1 MHTKIKWP
9 GVLLLALFFTAASMI
24 AQAHHP
30 ILVTT
35 ELGKQVPIEGAW
47 VFEDGCEVYNEPDP
61 EDDYILGKDIQ
72 EFLIFTGDQVEGR
85 VVQYDSENGY
95 CDGEEI
101 LVESETGT
109 VFFGDIQDERTCWD
123 GEAPQRQDSTG
134 PLAENPVA
142 TWLIYW
148 LGEGETE
155 TGLFYIDDTAETWY
169 LWRYTTD
176 GDNGNGDNGNG
187 DNGNGGEPYE
197 PEEPPCDFP
206 LDNEEP
212 LIKVGPTTITVSIDI
227 KPGSD
232 PNSVNPRSK
241 GVIPVAVLGSM
252 DFDTTQIDVS
262 TVVFGPAETSPVH
275 GGHIEDVNEDG
286 FMDMVLHFKTW
297 ETGIACGDTGATLN
311 GETHGGNPFTGTDA
325 VNTVGCK

>member
-1 MHTKIKWP
+1 MDTKINWP
-9 GVLLLALFFTAASMI
+9 VVLLLASLFTITSSV
-24 AQAHHP
+24 AQAHQP
-30 ILVTT
+30 ILVTADS
-35 ELGKQVPIEGAW
+35 GGQVPIEGTW
-47 VFEDGCEVYNEPDP
+47 VFEEGCYVNDDP
-61 EDDYILGKDIQ
+61 EEYEFGKDTQ

-85 VVQYDSENGY
+85 LVQYDSENGD
-95 CDGEEI
+95 CDGNEI
-101 LVESETGT
+101 FRESDTGT
-109 VFFGDIQDERTCWD
+109 VFFGGIQDEGTCWD
-123 GEAPQRQDSTG
+123 GPTPQRQDSAG

-155 TGLFYIDDTAETWY
+155 TGLFYIDDTGETWY

-176 GDNGNGDNGNG
+176 GDNGNGENGNG
-187 DNGNGGEPYE
+187 ENGNGGEP
-197 PEEPPCDFP
+197 EPPCPFP
-206 LDNEEP
+206 LSHDEP
-212 LIKVGPTTITVSIDI
+212 LIKVSPATITVTIDI

-262 TVVFGPAETSPVH
+262 TVFFGPAKASPVH
-275 GGHIEDVNEDG
+275 DGHIEDVDADG
-286 FMDMVLHFKTW
+286 FMDMVLHFDTQ
-297 ETGIACGDTGATLN
+297 ETGIACGDTEATLN
-311 GETHGGNPFTGTDA
+311 GDTHGGGPFTGTDS